1 MARIIAMDEMG
12 NFEKRDK
19 GVRLLG
25 GYVLEG
31 EYQEEKDG
39 IEEFLNEL
47 CDKYTRIAQQKFPKC
62 KIKYPKSLHGSGAL
76 LFEPELKGGEELWIK
91 MNRWNLD
98 KNTRDSVS
106 EEENKIWNDM
116 QLDVLE
122 YLKNRNC
129 KLFMYLDP
137 YTGGGFDENPQSTS
151 NITNVQHA
159 ANRYERMAL
168 QAIYQ
173 QVFYSLQPDAKE
185 YIFELATRSLPLN
198 KENEIYD
205 KEEYDKLYFDNNGN
219 AQITNTSTYK
229 TAISTMLYEKSIFN
243 DAKYEFNVKPINYD
257 MADTKPT
264 TPFLY
269 IADIICSYMK
279 KMFVEDLKV
288 NLRVVD
294 NQVSSDDLINMVKD
308 NSENNLEIFVYSK
321 ADVIYR
327 KMVEAIKNHRIVDY
341 YGYLYE
347 MMELKDDVE
356 EENVQGCMTLETD
369 NVNIR
374 TYKKFYLENWIE
386 GLNKSITDKLEKDDN
401 EKRIFRSMINDY
413 VAYVE
418 GYMGSREISYEKG
431 FFIAEKLLGHVEAQ
445 SQWKNQFK
453 ILFKLYDIKLRG
465 YNHRGSIDNVR
476 LCAEKCNLYKAYVS
490 TEEYVLH
497 ILRVIEYYLN
507 SFRFNEALEESS
519 RLIKVGEKLEDTYK
533 EVYSTSEEVAKS
545 ILGDVNPV
553 QSGQLTIV
561 GKIYS
566 NLGQVYAFLR
576 DYENSRKM
584 FEKALE
590 KFSIGTDDYKITQS
604 YYLHLFIDNNKMHE
618 YNKESVFYFGSD
630 NIKEQ
635 LLNAVEYNAYAIYVF
650 IKAYRKFYVQ
660 DYLNR
665 DILEDII
672 SIISSIDSSRR
683 TSHPWELIYK
693 NLSECLLIAENA
705 NTKKKIEYTELADK
719 YAAKCQACNQNADT
733 TIDLI
738 QINAKLEF
746 MNMKGMIKEEG
757 VVENLDAKE
766 IRNCE
771 KFLNCEAPIRYKQ
784 LKQFLD
790 DKITYMYR

>member
-1 MARIIAMDEMG
+1 MARIIAMDEVG
-12 NFEKRDK
+12 NFESRNQ
-19 GVRLLG
+19 GVRFIG
-25 GYVLEG
+25 GFVYNADYELTKKHLET
-31 EYQEEKDG
+31 
-39 IEEFLNEL
+39 FLIEL
-47 CDKYTRIAQQKFPKC
+47 CNEANET
-62 KIKYPKSLHGSGAL
+62 IKKSHIDYNVLYPDSLHGSGNVY
-76 LFEPELKGGEELWIK
+76 FREL
-91 MNRWNLD
+91 
-98 KNTRDSVS
+98 
-106 EEENKIWNDM
+106 EENGNKQWQPVPREECKVETEVFKKFIQEKVM
-116 QLDVLE
+116 G
-122 YLKNRNC
+122 YLKNINDL
-129 KLFMYLDP
+129 KIFVYLDP
-137 YTGGGFDENPQSTS
+137 YTGGGYDDLGENS
-151 NITNVQHA
+151 NITDMSQGS
-159 ANRYERMAL
+159 NRYERMAL
-168 QAIYQ
+168 QAIYHKI
-173 QVFYSLQPDAKE
+173 FYTFDEEPDE
-185 YIFELATRSLPLN
+185 YIFEIATRSLPKKN
-198 KENEIYD
+198 VVENEMYS
-205 KEEYDKLYFDNNGN
+205 ETNGMMS
-219 AQITNTSTYK
+219 ITNTSTYK
-229 TAISTMLYEKSIFN
+229 TAISTTLYDKGMKSN
-243 DAKYEFNVKPINYD
+243 AKYVFHVAPINYFNSS
-257 MADTKPT
+257 KYPT
-264 TPFLY
+264 TPYTYL
-269 IADIICSYMK
+269 ADIVCTYLRGIMQK
-279 KMFVEDLKV
+279 QF
-288 NLRVVD
+288 NLGGSTAENVIT
-294 NQVSSDDLINMVKD
+294 SEGLCELIK
-308 NSENNLEIFVYSK
+308 NNDIEMFVYSK

-327 KMVEAIKNHRIVDY
+327 KMVEAIKEHRIVDY

-347 MMELKDDVE
+347 MLELKDDIE
-356 EENVQGCMTLETD
+356 EENVQGCMTLEID
-369 NVNIR
+369 NIDIR

-418 GYMGSREISYEKG
+418 GYMGCREISYEKG
-431 FFIAEKLLGHVEAQ
+431 FFIAEKLLGHVEVQ
-445 SQWKNQFK
+445 SQWKNQCK

-465 YNHRGSIDNVR
+465 YNHRGSIDNVK

-650 IKAYRKFYVQ
+650 IKAYRTFYVQ

-672 SIISSIDSSRR
+672 SIISSIDSTRR

-693 NLSECLLIAENA
+693 NLSECLLIVENA
-705 NTKKKIEYTELADK
+705 NPKKKVKYMELADK
-719 YAAKCQACNQNADT
+719 YAAKCQMCNQNADT

-746 MNMKGMIKEEG
+746 MKMKDMIEEDG
-757 VVENLDAKE
+757 VVENLDPKE

-771 KFLNCEAPIRYKQ
+771 KILNCKAPIRYKQ
-784 LKQFLD
+784 LKEFLD